1 MITYKALIPTLIPT
15 KDMLRRFALVLA
27 GSLVVAL
34 TAQLE
39 IPLKPVPVTGQTF
52 GVLLVGA
59 LLGSRL
65 GFAALAIYLVEGLVF
80 PVFAG
85 GATWATPSTSFTA
98 GYLLAFPFAAFLVGF
113 LAEQFAAD
121 RRFVRT
127 LVAMVLANLV
137 IYVSGLLWL
146 GVVLSNMGAYEGF
159 EKLLGAGMIPFL
171 LGDLLKALLAAVVL
185 PLAWQK
191 VKQR

>member
-1 MITYKALIPTLIPT
+1 MITHQALIPTLIST
-15 KDMLRRFALVLA
+15 NDTLRHFVLVLA

-39 IPLKPVPVTGQTF
+39 IPLQPVPITGQTF

-65 GFAALAIYLVEGLVF
+65 GFAALALYLVQGLVF

-85 GATWATPSTSFTA
+85 GATWATPDTAFTA

-127 LVAMVLANLV
+127 LVAVLLANLV
-137 IYVSGLLWL
+137 IYVPGLLWL
-146 GVVLSNMGAYEGF
+146 GVVLSNLGAYEGF
-159 EKLLGAGMIPFL
+159 EKLLGAGMTPFL

-185 PLAWQK
+185 PLAWQSLK
-191 VKQR
+191 WR